1 MGFACQWPKVYWPCS
16 MGRAHCMGFD
26 FCFVFFLKGVNM
38 KNDHT
43 ILVSVVDELATIKA
57 QLATLAKRE
66 AELKEILV
74 SSGLASIDG
83 TLHKVSIS
91 HVSGRVVTD
100 WRTVAE
106 KLAPSRQLVQ
116 AHTTQGAGYVAVK
129 IFSRG

>member
-1 MGFACQWPKVYWPCS
+1 
-16 MGRAHCMGFD
+16 
-26 FCFVFFLKGVNM
+26 M
-38 KNDHT
+38 KNDHS
-43 ILVSVVDELATIKA
+43 ILVSVVDELATVKA
-57 QLATLAKRE
+57 KLSDLAKRE

-83 TLHKVSIS
+83 TLHKVTIS
-91 HVSGRVVTD
+91 HVTGRIVTD

-116 AHTTQGAGYVAVK
+116 AHTAQSAGYVAVK

>member
-1 MGFACQWPKVYWPCS
+1 
-16 MGRAHCMGFD
+16 MGRAYSMGFN

-38 KNDHT
+38 KNDHS
-43 ILVSVVDELATIKA
+43 ILVSVVDDLATVKA
-57 QLATLAKRE
+57 KLADLAKRE
-66 AELKEILV
+66 TELKEILV
-74 SSGLASIDG
+74 SSGLASING

-106 KLAPSRQLVQ
+106 KLGPSRQLVQ
-116 AHTTQGAGYVAVK
+116 AHTAQGAGYVAVK

>member
-1 MGFACQWPKVYWPCS
+1 MGL
-16 MGRAHCMGFD
+16 D

-43 ILVSVVDELATIKA
+43 ILGSVVDELATIKA
-57 QLATLAKRE
+57 QLADLAKRE

-91 HVSGRVVTD
+91 RVSGRIVTD

-106 KLAPSRQLVQ
+106 KMGPSRQLVQ
-116 AHTTQGAGYVAVK
+116 AHTAQGAGYVAVK